1 MRLWPRRKD
10 PVQEARDAA
19 YAQGSDHPLYA
30 GTVSAEQFHPDER
43 AARMLLVDP
52 AHAVLRHTTVLHEFP
67 DWEALRESH
76 PVLSLALKGKGVPAQ
91 SVKVEWL
98 KDNYST
104 LSPTAEIDFNYTQIM
119 RFPGEVR
126 EDESE
131 EKVKDELFG
140 KLLDTMEN
148 VLIHGRREF
157 DTTSYAPR
165 GYCGGVLD
173 LLGRMPV
180 VGDRIS
186 IRFLRGR
193 ELVERRTEYMSG
205 RVITEW
211 LTEFTLEAK

>member
-10 PVQEARDAA
+10 PVQEARDSA
-19 YAQGSDHPLYA
+19 YAQGSDHSLYS
-30 GTVSAEQFHPDER
+30 GTVSAAQYHPDER

-52 AHAVLRHTTVLHEFP
+52 DYAVLRHTTVLHAFP

-76 PVLSLALKGKGVPAQ
+76 PVLSLALKGKGAPAQ
-91 SVKVEWL
+91 NVKVEWL
-98 KDNYST
+98 KD
-104 LSPTAEIDFNYTQIM
+104 TQIM
-119 RFPGEVR
+119 RFPGGVR
-126 EDESE
+126 EGESE

-148 VLIHGRREF
+148 VLIHGRRDF

-180 VGDRIS
+180 IGDRIS
-186 IRFLRGR
+186 IRFLRER

-205 RVITEW
+205 RVIVEY